1 MREITRQSLSIFLLL
16 AVFPPLSGA
25 QQKPMAKRAETDRA
39 KPPNI
44 IFIMSDDHAAHAI
57 SAYGSRLIKTPNID
71 RLAKE
76 GMRLTNCFVT
86 NSICTPSR
94 AAILTG
100 KYAHLNGVPVFNHID
115 SAQPMLQK
123 YLQQAGYH
131 TGMVGK
137 WHLGGNIPGRPDDGK
152 PTGFDYWN
160 ILPGQGAYFDP
171 AMIEMGERKK
181 LQGYTTDV
189 ITDLAIEFIDR
200 RPQDRPFFLMYHH
213 K

>member
-1 MREITRQSLSIFLLL
+1 MNRSLLRLAILLL
-16 AVFPPLSGA
+16 LTIVTLPASAGRRPGA
-25 QQKPMAKRAETDRA
+25 AR
-39 KPPNI
+39 PNI
-44 IFIMSDDHAAHAI
+44 VFIMSDDHAASAI

-76 GMRLTNCFVT
+76 GMRFENCFVT

-115 SAQPMLQK
+115 SSQPMLQK
-123 YLQQAGYH
+123 YLQQAGYY

-137 WHLGGNIPGRPDDGK
+137 WHLGGADPERPDEGK
-152 PTGFDYWN
+152 PVGFDYWN

-171 AMIEMGERKK
+171 VMIEMGKRKK
-181 LQGYTTDV
+181 LQGYTTDL
-189 ITDLAIEFIDR
+189 ITDLAIQFVQQ
-200 RPQDRPFFLMYHH
+200 RPQDKPFFLMYHH